1 MRYSFVQKLTVAVAL
16 LSALSAFSLLAD
28 SPVRATGSTPQ
39 LLSKDFKFTEGP
51 IADQQGNVYFTDQP
65 NDRIMVWTVEGK
77 LETFLQPSGRANGLY
92 FDLRGNLLACADEKN
107 QLWEIAPDKTVT
119 VLVENFEGKL
129 LNGPN
134 DLWVD
139 PNGGIFF
146 TDPFYK
152 RDYWGRSEKQIEKE
166 NVYYMPPN
174 RSGFR
179 IAAAEFVRPNGIV
192 GTPDGKA
199 LYVADLSGRKTYVF
213 NIGSNGKLSNRRLF
227 ASMGSDG
234 MTIDREGNLY
244 LSGRGV
250 TVFNRDG
257 EKIDEI
263 SIDEGWTANVCFGGR
278 DRTTL
283 FVTAMDSLYSIKMKV
298 KGAQ

>member
-1 MRYSFVQKLTVAVAL
+1 MRNLFFLTFVVGASLFMVVGSL
-16 LSALSAFSLLAD
+16 SLSAA
-28 SPVRATGSTPQ
+28 SPVRATGSEPQ
-39 LLSKDFKFTEGP
+39 LLSEDFKFTEGP
-51 IADQQGNVYFTDQP
+51 IADRKGNVYFTDQP

-92 FDLRGNLLACADEKN
+92 FDLQGNLLACADEKN
-107 QLWEIAPDKTVT
+107 QLWQISSDKKVT
-119 VLVENFEGKL
+119 VLVEDLEGKL

-152 RDYWGRSEKQIEKE
+152 RDYWDRSEKQIAQE

-174 RSGFR
+174 RSGIR
-179 IAAAEFVRPNGIV
+179 IAASEFTRPNGIV
-192 GTPDGKA
+192 GTPDGKK
-199 LYVADLSGRKTYVF
+199 LYVADIGGRKTYVF
-213 NIGSNGKLSNRRLF
+213 EIGANGELKNRQLF
-227 ASMGSDG
+227 VEMGSDG
-234 MTIDREGNLY
+234 MTIDENGNLY

-250 TVFNRDG
+250 TVFNSSG

-263 SIDEGWTANVCFGGR
+263 PIDEGWTANVCFGGR
-278 DRTTL
+278 NRETL
-283 FVTAMDSLYSIKMKV
+283 FVTAMDSLYAVKMKV
-298 KGAQ
+298 KGTE